1 MHGFDLDTA
10 LLAPPFL
17 QAILLEQTE
26 RSQLLSLRDGHAPRQ
41 HERQIPA
48 ELRQTP
54 AYYGRAAGCLL
65 VNCLTLY
72 TERPVALSL
81 AGGEAY
87 LPIDCSLSRLD
98 ILLVRKDPNRYED
111 FPLLATFFLS
121 GL

>member
-65 VNCLTLY
+65 VNCFTLSVHG
-72 TERPVALSL
+72 TTS
-81 AGGEAY
+81 G
-87 LPIDCSLSRLD
+87 PITGRRRSA
-98 ILLVRKDPNRYED
+98 P
-111 FPLLATFFLS
+111 TH
-121 GL
+121 